1 MQPRY
6 ADTATF
12 VSWQTEGSNCSA
24 ILQSTKMG
32 TAEHMSGVDRAWL
45 LMDHPTN
52 PMIVVGLLVLES
64 GVERAQLRDLVAERF
79 LVFQRFRRFPLADVL
94 GASWVESV
102 QFDIEDH
109 IFCTALPAPAG
120 QRELETLLGEL
131 AGTPFN
137 PEKPRWSFHLVQ
149 HYRGGSAL
157 IVRIHHCYADGMALV
172 QVLLSLCSNSSTAQ
186 GSPSRASASLESEG
200 LTRLI
205 PSSISDAL
213 REGANLLESGIHYL
227 LHPAEASTA
236 AREALGF
243 AGELA
248 HIATLSDDPV
258 TRLKRPLS
266 GARRAAWASTLSLE
280 EVRTLG
286 HLLGCTVNDIL
297 VSTLAGALGRY
308 LTHEGD
314 DITGLTIRATVPVNL
329 RAADD
334 GSALGNRFGL
344 VFVELPIGIRHP
356 LERLCAVH
364 DTMQKLKS
372 SSQAL
377 ATFALLSVIGTLPAA
392 VEPPAIA
399 IFSAKASLVASS
411 LPGPHEP
418 LLFAG
423 SPISQLL
430 FWVPQAGSIGTGIS
444 MFTYRGQVQLGVI
457 ADRQLISHPADLI
470 AEIGAEFERLVFL
483 VLLGAGSLL
492 EPGSIESSLR

>member
-1 MQPRY
+1 
-6 ADTATF
+6 
-12 VSWQTEGSNCSA
+12 
-24 ILQSTKMG
+24 MG
-32 TAEHMSGVDRAWL
+32 AAEHMSGVDRAWL

-64 GVERAQLRDLVAERF
+64 SLERTQLRDLVAARF
-79 LVFQRFRRFPLADVL
+79 LAFHRFRCFPLADAL
-94 GASWVESV
+94 GASWVESA

-109 IFCTALPAPAG
+109 VFCAALPAPAG
-120 QRELETLLGEL
+120 QCELETLLGEL
-131 AGTPFN
+131 ASTPFN

-149 HYRGGSAL
+149 SYRGGSAI

-172 QVLLSLCSNSSTAQ
+172 QVLLSLCGDSSATQ
-186 GSPSRASASLESEG
+186 PSPSTASASVSSEG
-200 LTRLI
+200 LASLI

-213 REGANLLESGIHYL
+213 RGGANLLESGIHYL
-227 LHPAEASTA
+227 FHPAETTA
-236 AREALGF
+236 VAREALGF

-286 HLLGCTVNDIL
+286 HLLGCTVNDVLI
-297 VSTLAGALGRY
+297 STLAGALGRY
-308 LTHEGD
+308 LAREGD

-329 RAADD
+329 RPAGDT
-334 GSALGNRFGL
+334 SALGNRFGL

-364 DTMQKLKS
+364 DAMQKLKG
-372 SSQAL
+372 SSQAI
-377 ATFALLSVIGTLPAA
+377 ATLGLLSVVGTLPAA
-392 VEPPAIA
+392 VEAPAIA
-399 IFSAKASLVASS
+399 IFSAKASLVASN

-423 SPISQLL
+423 APISQLL
-430 FWVPQAGSIGTGIS
+430 FWVPQAGSIGTGVS
-444 MFTYRGQVQLGVI
+444 MFTYRGQVQLGVM

-492 EPGSIESSLR
+492 N

>member
-1 MQPRY
+1 
-6 ADTATF
+6 
-12 VSWQTEGSNCSA
+12 
-24 ILQSTKMG
+24 MG
-32 TAEHMSGVDRAWL
+32 TAERMSGVDRAWL

-64 GVERAQLRDLVAERF
+64 GLERTQLRDLVAARF
-79 LVFQRFRRFPLADVL
+79 LAFHRFRCYPVADAL
-94 GASWVESV
+94 GASWVESA

-109 IFCTALPAPAG
+109 ISCVALPAPAG
-120 QRELETLLGEL
+120 QAQLETLLGEL
-131 AGTPFN
+131 ASTPFN

-157 IVRIHHCYADGMALV
+157 IVRIHHCYADGMALM
-172 QVLLSLCSNSSTAQ
+172 QVLLSLCNDSSAPQ
-186 GSPSRASASLESEG
+186 GSCTRTLPPVRSEG
-200 LTRLI
+200 LTSLV

-227 LHPAEASTA
+227 LHPTEASGV

-248 HIATLSDDPV
+248 HIAVLSDDPV

-266 GARRAAWASTLSLE
+266 GTRRAAWASTLSLE

-286 HLLGCTVNDIL
+286 HLLGCTVNDVL

-308 LTHEGD
+308 LTREGD

-329 RAADD
+329 RAAGDR
-334 GSALGNRFGL
+334 SALGNRFGM
-344 VFVELPIGIRHP
+344 VFVELPIGTQHP
-356 LERLCAVH
+356 LERLCMVH
-364 DTMQKLKS
+364 DAMQKLKG

-377 ATFALLSVIGTLPAA
+377 ATLGLLSVVGTLPAA
-392 VEPPAIA
+392 VEATAIS
-399 IFSAKASLVASS
+399 IFSAKASLVASN
-411 LPGPHEP
+411 LPGPRES

-423 SPISQLL
+423 APICQLL
-430 FWVPQAGSIGTGIS
+430 FWVPQAGSIGTGVS
-444 MFTYRGQVQLGVI
+444 MFTYRGQVQLGVMADRELI
-457 ADRQLISHPADLI
+457 ADPSDLI

-483 VLLGAGSLL
+483 VLLGAGPLL
-492 EPGSIESSLR
+492 H